1 MLPIKYM
8 QFMIFRFPQKGRQN
22 AFKIWWSFHLF
33 FLINIYI
40 TANLYIY
47 FDSKENFPELG
58 SFNISFIKI
67 YNIVS
72 PLSQTNTTNPEM
84 VATINP
90 AQENHQEHQEHQEL
104 FKRTL
109 NSRRSIVVR
118 ETTTISK
125 TLDIEMQDL

>member
-1 MLPIKYM
+1 MKSHCVLTSLFIIMEMADQALTLLIEVYYEEL
-8 QFMIFRFPQKGRQN
+8 GRQN

-72 PLSQTNTTNPEM
+72 PLSQTNTTIPEM

-90 AQENHQEHQEHQEL
+90 AQENHQEHQ
-104 FKRTL
+104 
-109 NSRRSIVVR
+109 
-118 ETTTISK
+118 
-125 TLDIEMQDL
+125 